1 MTDATQAAPI
11 DLAKPPPVDSTT
23 PPAASVAPAAPKA
36 KSETPWVR
44 VARNFAESR
53 VAVLGLVM
61 LVTIILAAVLAPYIT
76 PQNPY
81 DLNEIRVE
89 AGRLPP
95 GSVQRADPPRQ
106 VIDLAIDPA
115 AGTQTVTPVIEGTA
129 PFSGLVAEITR
140 PSDDRIE
147 VRILPEPFDAFER
160 IGRLRI
166 DGLPRE
172 AELTVGEKHSF
183 RSFWDVPGSDLE
195 AFAIT
200 SEDGFGAAFTLE
212 FDLRGT
218 QGEPIMTHWLGTDSQ
233 GRDMYSAILYG
244 LRISLSVGI
253 LSCVFA
259 MLIGMSLGLIA
270 AYFGGLVETVIM
282 RIVDLQLSFPAI
294 LVALMLLA
302 ILGQG
307 VDKVIM
313 ALVIVQWAYYARTA
327 RSAALVERRKEYVE
341 AAHCLALGTP
351 RIIFRHIL
359 PNCLPPVI
367 VVATVQMANAIAL
380 EATLSFLGIGLPVT
394 EPSLGLLISNG
405 YEYLLSGRYWISM
418 FPGVALL
425 LTIVAI
431 NLVGDQLR
439 DVLNPRMRRDG

>member
-1 MTDATQAAPI
+1 MSDAVGTNPAPGS
-11 DLAKPPPVDSTT
+11 LAEPAPRRPT
-23 PPAASVAPAAPKA
+23 PA
-36 KSETPWVR
+36 KRRARISAETPLVR
-44 VARNFAESR
+44 VARNFCESR

-61 LVTIILAAVLAPYIT
+61 LVTIILAAVFAPYIA

-95 GSVQRADPPRQ
+95 GAVQRADPPRQ
-106 VIDLAIDPA
+106 DFVIPIDPA
-115 AGTQTVTPVIEGTA
+115 APGPRQIELETDA
-129 PFSGLVAEITR
+129 PFAEATAETAVVA
-140 PSDDRIE
+140 PDRIE
-147 VRILPEPFDAFER
+147 LRLTGQPVEAFDQIA
-160 IGRLRI
+160 RLRI
-166 DGLPRE
+166 DGLPRG

-183 RSFWDVPGSDLE
+183 RSFWEVPPEDL
-195 AFAIT
+195 ASFAVVR
-200 SEDGFGAAFTLE
+200 DGGFAEPFELE
-212 FDLRGT
+212 IDLRGS
-218 QGEPIMTHWLGTDSQ
+218 QGEAIMTHWLGTDSQ

-244 LRISLSVGI
+244 LRISLSVGV
-253 LSCVFA
+253 LSCIFA
-259 MLIGMSLGLIA
+259 MFVGMSLGLVA
-270 AYFGGLVETVIM
+270 AYFGGRVETVIM
-282 RIVDLQLSFPAI
+282 RVVDIQLSFPAI

-302 ILGQG
+302 VLGQG

-313 ALVIVQWAYYARTA
+313 ALILVQWAYYARTA

-418 FPGVALL
+418 FPGFALL

-439 DVLNPRMRRDG
+439 DVLNPRMRHDG

>member
-1 MTDATQAAPI
+1 MSEAAGTDPR
-11 DLAKPPPVDSTT
+11 
-23 PPAASVAPAAPKA
+23 SVALAGSASA
-36 KSETPWVR
+36 TPRIRLAGDTPLGR
-44 VARNFAESR
+44 VVRNFCESR
-53 VAVLGLVM
+53 IAVLGLVM
-61 LVTIILAAVLAPYIT
+61 LVAVILAAVFAPLIT

-81 DLNEIRVE
+81 DLNDIRVE

-95 GSVQRADPPRQ
+95 GAVQRAEPPRQ
-106 VIDLAIDPA
+106 DFVIAVDPSAPGSQAIVLDSDAPF
-115 AGTQTVTPVIEGTA
+115 TSVTAEIIVTA
-129 PFSGLVAEITR
+129 P
-140 PSDDRIE
+140 DRIE
-147 VRILPEPFDAFER
+147 LRLTGEPAEAFDQ

-166 DGLPRE
+166 DGLPRD
-172 AELTVGEKHSF
+172 ATLTVGEKHSF
-183 RSFWDVPGSDLE
+183 RSFWEVPPGDLA
-195 AFAIT
+195 AFAVVR
-200 SEDGFGAAFTLE
+200 EGGFDAPFALE
-212 FDLRGT
+212 IDLRGA
-218 QGEPIMTHWLGTDSQ
+218 QGEAIMTHWLGTDSQ

-244 LRISLSVGI
+244 LRISLSVGV
-253 LSCVFA
+253 LSCLFA
-259 MLIGMSLGLIA
+259 IVVGMSLGLIA
-270 AYFGGLVETVIM
+270 AYFGGRAETVIM
-282 RIVDLQLSFPAI
+282 RVVDIQLSFPAI

-302 ILGQG
+302 VLGQG

-313 ALVIVQWAYYARTA
+313 ALILVQWAYYARTA

-394 EPSLGLLISNG
+394 EPSLGLLIANG
-405 YEYLLSGRYWISM
+405 YEYLLSGRYWISV

-439 DVLNPRMRRDG
+439 DVLNPRLRRDG

>member
-1 MTDATQAAPI
+1 M
-11 DLAKPPPVDSTT
+11 
-23 PPAASVAPAAPKA
+23 
-36 KSETPWVR
+36 SETLGNDPALAGLAERTPDGRRWRLTAETPLVR

-53 VAVLGLVM
+53 VAVFGLV
-61 LVTIILAAVLAPYIT
+61 LLIVTIVAAVLAPYIT

-81 DLNEIRVE
+81 DLSEIRIE
-89 AGRLPP
+89 AGELPP
-95 GSVQRADPPRQ
+95 GAVERADPPRQ
-106 VIDLAIDPA
+106 DFEIPIDPA
-115 AGTQTVTPVIEGTA
+115 APGVQSLELNGDA
-129 PFSGLVAEITR
+129 PFTAVTAEVTVADPERIEIRLTGEPAEAFAEI
-140 PSDDRIE
+140 D
-147 VRILPEPFDAFER
+147 
-160 IGRLRI
+160 RLRI
-166 DGLPRE
+166 DGLPRG

-183 RSFWDVPGSDLE
+183 RSFWEVPGEDLAAFAVVREGGFDGSFDLE
-195 AFAIT
+195 V
-200 SEDGFGAAFTLE
+200 
-212 FDLRGT
+212 DLRGAH
-218 QGEPIMTHWLGTDSQ
+218 GEAIMTHWLGTDSQ

-244 LRISLSVGI
+244 LRISLSVGV
-253 LSCVFA
+253 LSCLFA
-259 MLIGMSLGLIA
+259 MVIGMSLGLVA
-270 AYFGGLVETVIM
+270 AYFGGRVETVIM
-282 RIVDLQLSFPAI
+282 RLVDLQLSFPAI

-307 VDKVIM
+307 VDKVIV
-313 ALVIVQWAYYARTA
+313 ALILVQWAYYARTA

-341 AAHCLALGTP
+341 AAHCLALSTP

-405 YEYLLSGRYWISM
+405 YEYLLSGRYWISI

-425 LTIVAI
+425 ITIVAI

-439 DVLNPRMRRDG
+439 DVLNPRLRRDG